1 MKIAI
6 INKSD
11 STGGAAVVSLR
22 LTQALRNLGHDARLI
37 VTEKLTDYPYVT
49 EAASNTGVKIPFLAE
64 RLKIFLANGR
74 NRATLFQFDTASDG
88 LPIHRLPF
96 VQEADAI
103 CLNWVNQG
111 MLSLKEIG
119 KLLDSGKPVVWTMHD
134 MWCMTGICH
143 HAGSCTSY
151 KSPSGLCR
159 ECPLM
164 PTGSRLALKTLLRK
178 KKLYEGKTGNRIH
191 FVCVSN
197 WLAGLAKSSTLLY
210 DQDVSVIPNAFP
222 IDRNTETNI
231 QDEERK
237 DKKRIVFGA
246 ARLDDPVKG
255 LSVLA
260 EATKILA
267 DNYPAIAGRLELI
280 TFGGVKNPD
289 SLNGI
294 TIAHKH
300 LGKVDPSAIRSIYE
314 SGDIVVSTSE
324 WETLPGTLIEGQA
337 WGCIPVALDHGGQRD
352 IIDHLRTG
360 YLAPYDEDPHKN
372 AEAIAE
378 GIIWAFQAPVEVR
391 DSMHKSVCDR
401 FSEEAVAKR
410 YLEIFNKSIRDS

>member
-1 MKIAI
+1 
-6 INKSD
+6 
-11 STGGAAVVSLR
+11 
-22 LTQALRNLGHDARLI
+22 
-37 VTEKLTDYPYVT
+37 
-49 EAASNTGVKIPFLAE
+49 
-64 RLKIFLANGR
+64 
-74 NRATLFQFDTASDG
+74 
-88 LPIHRLPF
+88 
-96 VQEADAI
+96 
-103 CLNWVNQG
+103 
-111 MLSLKEIG
+111 
-119 KLLDSGKPVVWTMHD
+119 
-134 MWCMTGICH
+134 
-143 HAGSCTSY
+143 
-151 KSPSGLCR
+151 
-159 ECPLM
+159 M

-178 KKLYEGKTGNRIH
+178 KKLYEGETGNRIH

-237 DKKRIVFGA
+237 EKKCIVFGA

-267 DNYPAIAGRLELI
+267 DKHPAIAQRLELI

-294 TIAHKH
+294 AIAHKH
-300 LGKVDPSAIRSIYE
+300 LGKVDPAKIRSIYE

-352 IIDHLRTG
+352 IIDHLQTG
-360 YLAPYDEDPHKN
+360 YLAPYSNDAQKN
-372 AEAIAE
+372 ATAIAE

-391 DSMHKSVCDR
+391 TAMHKSVCDR